1 MIGYLKGDVL
11 FSDGIETIL
20 LTTNGVGH
28 QVYLNKVLVEGSASE
43 LYISHIVKEAS
54 EELYGFTS
62 LRCKKLFEL
71 LIKVKNVGP
80 KSAYSLISALG
91 SEQIINAI
99 LLENKASLK
108 KAPGVGERA
117 AAQMILDLSG
127 KIAKIKMYAD
137 QNNQIETEIS
147 SATNIVEESLTA
159 ESLILSEAI
168 MACKELGFVEEKILP
183 VANKLILENKI
194 MKAEQLVHLVL
205 REM

>member
-20 LTTNGVGH
+20 LTSNGVGH
-28 QVYLNKVLVEGSASE
+28 QIFLNIVLAEGSASE
-43 LYISHIVKEAS
+43 LYVSHIVKEAS
-54 EELYGFTS
+54 EDLYGFTS

-71 LIKVKNVGP
+71 LLKVKNVGP
-80 KSAYSLISALG
+80 KSAYSLISSLG
-91 SEQIINAI
+91 SDQIINAI
-99 LLENKASLK
+99 LLENKAALK

-117 AAQMILDLSG
+117 AAQMILDLAG
-127 KIAKIKMYAD
+127 KIAKVKMYTD
-137 QNNQIETEIS
+137 KNNKVETDVS
-147 SATNIVEESLTA
+147 MSIVEESVA
-159 ESLILSEAI
+159 PESLILSEAI

-194 MKAEQLVHLVL
+194 LKAEQLVHLVL